1 MTDKIRAAF
10 EAAFQEWVIT
20 RGVWPRLTQKE
31 IAETFFQVA
40 WPLKVTGG
48 DFVSACKW
56 WFWADLYD
64 VCPHCLRP
72 VREVPYLPQGES
84 K

>member
-40 WPLKVTGG
+40 WPLAQAARGG
-48 DFVSACKW
+48 K
-56 WFWADLYD
+56 
-64 VCPHCLRP
+64 
-72 VREVPYLPQGES
+72 
-84 K
+84 